1 MATGMAT
8 ILTSDTPST
17 GRAEVRALTD
27 LAIRSL
33 KDGESRTDGALP
45 VGNGRLIIACTKAR
59 GQLRRVWSF
68 RYRKADLR
76 GEIKIGEHPA
86 LSLEQARNEARALLE
101 LVRQGTDP
109 KVARFEARQ
118 AEIEETRQRAAL
130 GTFSALLDAYV
141 EHLTRGGKGAAREVK
156 ALFKRHVTDPFPA
169 LAVLPANRITAE
181 MVRDILA
188 RLVRKGIGRQTNVL
202 RSYLQAAFNH
212 GAHSD
217 LDPRRAAVDAA
228 VFRLASN
235 PVTLLPRIREYEAT
249 RDRVLSDE
257 EFRHL
262 WRGLDN
268 LRVEIRLTIECAT
281 FLGGQ
286 RFKQLLRATWKDYDA
301 AAATLRLS
309 DAKGKRATAVPHVLP
324 VTRRVATLLKELRA
338 LNGGGE
344 FIFSTTSG
352 KKAIHHTS
360 LPAHFA
366 SIAAGASVSA
376 QSVDEP
382 FQGRDIRRSI
392 ETRLQ
397 ALGVSREV
405 RAQLLSHGRTSGV
418 QQKHYERHDY
428 IREKGEALNVL
439 EAHLVA
445 VIAGRKRQPARSAR
459 KSSEHGQVASL
470 QSPVERS

>member
-8 ILTSDTPST
+8 SLTSDTPSV
-17 GRAEVRALTD
+17 GRANVRALTD

-45 VGNGRLIIACTKAR
+45 LGNGRLIIACTKPR

-68 RYRKADLR
+68 RYRKADLH

-118 AEIEETRQRAAL
+118 AEIAETRQRAAL
-130 GTFSALLDAYV
+130 GTFSELLDAYV
-141 EHLTRGGKGAAREVK
+141 EHLTRGGKGSAREVK
-156 ALFKRHVTDPFPA
+156 ALFKRHVIDPFPT
-169 LAVLPANRITAE
+169 LVVLPANRITAE

-217 LDPRRAAVDAA
+217 LDPRRAAVDGA
-228 VFRLASN
+228 VFRLANN
-235 PVTLLPRIREYEAT
+235 PVTLLPRIRDYEAT
-249 RDRVLSDE
+249 RDRILSDA

-262 WRGLDN
+262 WLSLNG
-268 LRVEIRLTIECAT
+268 LRVEIGLTIQCAT

-301 AAATLRLS
+301 AAGTLRLS
-309 DAKGKRATAVPHVLP
+309 DAKGKRATAVPHLLP
-324 VTRRVATLLKELRA
+324 VTRRVANLLKELHA
-338 LNGGGE
+338 LNGGAE
-344 FIFSTTSG
+344 YIFSTTAG

-360 LPAHFA
+360 LPAYFA
-366 SIAAGASVSA
+366 SIAASA
-376 QSVDEP
+376 NEPADGVDEP

-397 ALGVSREV
+397 ALGISREV

-418 QQKHYERHDY
+418 QQRHYERHDY
-428 IREKGEALNVL
+428 LKEKREALIAL
-439 EAHLVA
+439 EEHLAA
-445 VIAGRKRQPARSAR
+445 VISPRKRRPVRNARS
-459 KSSEHGQVASL
+459 SSEQVRVTS
-470 QSPVERS
+470 

>member
-1 MATGMAT
+1 MAIGMAT
-8 ILTSDTPST
+8 SLTRETSP

-27 LAIRSL
+27 LTIRSL

-86 LSLEQARNEARALLE
+86 LSLEQARGQARELLE

-118 AEIEETRQRAAL
+118 AEIEESRQRATL
-130 GTFSALLDAYV
+130 GTFATLLDSYV
-141 EHLTRGGKGAAREVK
+141 AHLTRGGKESAREVK
-156 ALFKRHVTDPFPA
+156 GLFKRHVTEPWPA
-169 LAVLPANRITAE
+169 LAALPANRIAPE
-181 MVRDILA
+181 MIRDILA

-202 RSYLQAAFNH
+202 RSYLQAAFTH

-217 LDPRRAAVDAA
+217 LDPRRAAMDAA
-228 VFRLASN
+228 IFRLTNN
-235 PVTLLPRIREYEAT
+235 PVALLPRIQEYEAA
-249 RDRVLSDE
+249 RDRVLTDD
-257 EFRHL
+257 EFRVL
-262 WRGLDN
+262 WRGLDGV
-268 LRVEIRLTIECAT
+268 RAEVRGTIQCAT
-281 FLGGQ
+281 LLGGQ
-286 RFKQLLRATWKDYDA
+286 RFKQLLRATWRDYDESA
-301 AAATLRLS
+301 GTLRLS
-309 DAKGKRATAVPHVLP
+309 DGKGKRSAAVAHLLP
-324 VTRRVATLLKELRA
+324 VSKRVANLLKELRA
-338 LNGGGE
+338 MNGTGE
-344 FIFSTTSG
+344 FIFSTTAG
-352 KKAIHHTS
+352 AKAIHHTS
-360 LPAHFA
+360 LPGHFA
-366 SIAAGASVSA
+366 SIAAGSEVQPPDAE
-376 QSVDEP
+376 EP

-428 IREKGEALNVL
+428 LNEKAEALRKL
-439 EAHLVA
+439 EAHLA
-445 VIAGRKRQPARSAR
+445 DVIGRKVPKQSKPPARRARSQVREVELSA
-459 KSSEHGQVASL
+459 A
-470 QSPVERS
+470 

>member
-8 ILTSDTPST
+8 SLTHDTPSA
-17 GRAEVRALTD
+17 GRADVRALTD
-27 LAIRSL
+27 LTIRSL

-118 AEIEETRQRAAL
+118 TEIQETRQRAAL
-130 GTFSALLDAYV
+130 GTFAALLDSYV
-141 EHLTRGGKGAAREVK
+141 HHLIRGGKASAREVK
-156 ALFKRHVTDPFPA
+156 ALFKRHVTDPWPS
-169 LAVLPANRITAE
+169 LAALPANRITSE
-181 MVRDILA
+181 MIRDILA
-188 RLVRKGIGRQTNVL
+188 RLVRKGIRRQTNVL
-202 RSYLQAAFNH
+202 RSYLQAAFTH

-235 PVTLLPRIREYEAT
+235 PVTLLPRIQEYEST
-249 RDRVLSDE
+249 RDRVLTDD
-257 EFRHL
+257 EFRLL
-262 WRGLDN
+262 WRGLDHV
-268 LRVEIRLTIECAT
+268 RTEVRLTIQCAT
-281 FLGGQ
+281 LLGGQ
-286 RFKQLLRATWKDYDA
+286 RFKQLLRATWRDYDVA
-301 AAATLRLS
+301 TATLRLS
-309 DAKGKRATAVPHVLP
+309 DGKGKRSAAVPHLLP
-324 VTRRVATLLKELRA
+324 VSKRVSALLRQLRA
-338 LNGGGE
+338 MNGNGE
-344 FIFSTTSG
+344 FIFSTTAG

-360 LPAHFA
+360 LPAHFV
-366 SIAAGASVSA
+366 SIAAGAEARSQDA
-376 QSVDEP
+376 EDP

-397 ALGVSREV
+397 SLGVSREI

-428 IREKGEALNVL
+428 LKEKAEALNSL
-439 EAHLVA
+439 EAHLSKVLEPRARRGAKARTSPQRAASPENALA
-445 VIAGRKRQPARSAR
+445 VC
-459 KSSEHGQVASL
+459 
-470 QSPVERS
+470 

>member
-8 ILTSDTPST
+8 NSTLDTSSS
-17 GRAEVRALTD
+17 GRARVRALTD
-27 LAIRSL
+27 LTIRSL

-45 VGNGRLIIACTKAR
+45 VGNGRLIIACTKAH

-130 GTFSALLDAYV
+130 GTFAALLDAYV
-141 EHLTRGGKGAAREVK
+141 EYLTRGGKASAREVK
-156 ALFKRHVTDPFPA
+156 ALFKRHVSDPWPA
-169 LAVLPANRITAE
+169 LVALPANRITAE
-181 MVRDILA
+181 MIRDILA

-202 RSYLQAAFNH
+202 RSYLQAAFTH

-235 PVTLLPRIREYEAT
+235 PVALLPRIREYEST
-249 RDRVLSDE
+249 RDRVLSDD
-257 EFRHL
+257 EFRVL
-262 WRGLDN
+262 WRGLDSV
-268 LRVEIRLTIECAT
+268 RAEVGLTIKCAT
-281 FLGGQ
+281 LLGGQ
-286 RFKQLLRATWKDYDA
+286 RFKQLLRATWNDYDHHA
-301 AAATLRLS
+301 GTLRLS
-309 DAKGKRATAVPHVLP
+309 DGKGKRSAAVPHVLP
-324 VTRRVATLLKELRA
+324 VSKRVGALLKQLRA
-338 LNGGGE
+338 LNGGGD
-344 FIFSTTSG
+344 FIFSTTAG
-352 KKAIHHTS
+352 KKPIHHTS
-360 LPAHFA
+360 LPAHFS
-366 SIAAGASVSA
+366 SIAADSEARDRGA
-376 QSVDEP
+376 EER
-382 FQGRDIRRSI
+382 FQGRDVRRSI

-397 ALGVSREV
+397 ALGVSREI

-428 IREKGEALNVL
+428 LREKAAALASL
-439 EAHLVA
+439 EAHLSKVFEA
-445 VIAGRKRQPARSAR
+445 KVRSSRSTRAPPKRATSPASAL
-459 KSSEHGQVASL
+459 AAC
-470 QSPVERS
+470 

>member
-1 MATGMAT
+1 M
-8 ILTSDTPST
+8 
-17 GRAEVRALTD
+17 
-27 LAIRSL
+27 
-33 KDGESRTDGALP
+33 
-45 VGNGRLIIACTKAR
+45 
-59 GQLRRVWSF
+59 WSF

-101 LVRQGTDP
+101 LVRQGIDP

-130 GTFSALLDAYV
+130 GTFAALLDAYV
-141 EHLTRGGKGAAREVK
+141 DHLTRGGKASAREVK
-156 ALFKRHVTDPFPA
+156 ALFKRHVTAPWPA
-169 LAVLPANRITAE
+169 LVAFPANRVTAE
-181 MVRDILA
+181 MIRDILA

-202 RSYLQAAFNH
+202 RSYLQAAFTH

-235 PVTLLPRIREYEAT
+235 PVTLLPRIREYEST
-249 RDRVLSDE
+249 RDRVLTDD
-257 EFRHL
+257 EFRLL
-262 WRGLDN
+262 WRGLEQV
-268 LRVEIRLTIECAT
+268 RTEIRLTIQCAT
-281 FLGGQ
+281 LLGGQ
-286 RFKQLLRATWKDYDA
+286 RFKQLLRATWRDYDL

-309 DAKGKRATAVPHVLP
+309 DGKGKRSAAVPHLLP
-324 VTRRVATLLKELRA
+324 VSKRVAALLKELRA
-338 LNGGGE
+338 INGDGE
-344 FIFSTTSG
+344 FIFSTTAG

-366 SIAAGASVSA
+366 TIAAGAEVR
-376 QSVDEP
+376 VDGSKDP
-382 FQGRDIRRSI
+382 FQGRDIRRSV

-397 ALGVSREV
+397 ALGVGREV

-428 IREKGEALNVL
+428 LREKAEALRKL
-439 EAHLVA
+439 EAHLLKVLDPKVRRVA
-445 VIAGRKRQPARSAR
+445 AARPSRRQATAR
-459 KSSEHGQVASL
+459 KSTLADRRPQVLGSSTGAS
-470 QSPVERS
+470 P